1 VETKAG
7 VESVPLQAG
16 RKQEVGICQGR
27 ERPPPSFFYTTPM
40 LSFLLDSFFY
50 LPPNEMNRKN
60 DTPQQGGNIFIA
72 PTMNR
77 AKKKK

>member
-1 VETKAG
+1 
-7 VESVPLQAG
+7 
-16 RKQEVGICQGR
+16 
-27 ERPPPSFFYTTPM
+27 M
-40 LSFLLDSFFY
+40 LSFLLDSFFFS
-50 LPPNEMNRKN
+50 PNEMNRKN